1 MNSILCPKG
10 LAVLAALVALGA
22 LPAGAEEPATR
33 SLSLQDC
40 MAYALQ
46 HNPDLVSSQQSVVV
60 ARSSLRQA
68 RSSYSPQLTL
78 SASDSLHD
86 ESQGVAAST
95 GGADLTLN
103 MTFWR
108 SGRQDSVGQS
118 RASLSAATASHEDRR
133 LTVARMVAEDY
144 YAVLA
149 AAELVGVARAGVES
163 AEGHRKQ
170 VEKQIEQGSVAPV
183 EIHTVDDDLA
193 QARLSL
199 IDAKSTVRTAL
210 ATLKAD
216 MGMPYT
222 NDLQLVPAI
231 MGAAETLPA
240 TADAVATA
248 LATRPDIQAQQATVR
263 ARRHAV
269 AVARAARGPVLEVAG
284 QAAESYPDWNDTRS
298 SVSLSAGLTWPL
310 FDGGNT
316 AAAQDAAAAN
326 LTSSEAD
333 LQALADQVT
342 LEVQSALIGLES
354 AAEKIRATDEAVI
367 AATARLRSAEV
378 KYQEGLGIL
387 LEVTDAR
394 QALTSAEADAVR
406 ARFSYQVGRIAL
418 QRAMGVL
425 PLPTGEAAAQ

>member
-1 MNSILCPKG
+1 MSALLCL
-10 LAVLAALVALGA
+10 LALC
-22 LPAGAEEPATR
+22 AGVFAIPVNA
-33 SLSLQDC
+33 
-40 MAYALQ
+40 
-46 HNPDLVSSQQSVVV
+46 
-60 ARSSLRQA
+60 
-68 RSSYSPQLTL
+68 
-78 SASDSLHD
+78 ASD
-86 ESQGVAAST
+86 V
-95 GGADLTLN
+95 
-103 MTFWR
+103 
-108 SGRQDSVGQS
+108 
-118 RASLSAATASHEDRR
+118 
-133 LTVARMVAEDY
+133 
-144 YAVLA
+144 
-149 AAELVGVARAGVES
+149 AGVKFEDN
-163 AEGHRKQ
+163 
-170 VEKQIEQGSVAPV
+170 EQ
-183 EIHTVDDDLA
+183 
-193 QARLSL
+193 
-199 IDAKSTVRTAL
+199 
-210 ATLKAD
+210 
-216 MGMPYT
+216 
-222 NDLQLVPAI
+222 
-231 MGAAETLPA
+231 
-240 TADAVATA
+240 
-248 LATRPDIQAQQATVR
+248 
-263 ARRHAV
+263 
-269 AVARAARGPVLEVAG
+269 VAG